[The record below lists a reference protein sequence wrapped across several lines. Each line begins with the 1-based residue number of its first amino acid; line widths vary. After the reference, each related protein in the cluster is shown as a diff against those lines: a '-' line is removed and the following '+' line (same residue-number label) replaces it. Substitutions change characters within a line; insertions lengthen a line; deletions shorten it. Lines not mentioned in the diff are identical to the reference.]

1 MTVHQD
7 RPPSRGPEPRPGT
20 GRGQAPASGPA
31 SAPGSGPA
39 SGFGFG
45 GSLGSVRARADRAPV
60 LPEPRGPLSRA
71 VADVL
76 ASGPPPSP
84 LRDDPPGPCGIGGL
98 VAEARSCD
106 PYGEDLQLAL
116 HTCYELHYQGFAGVD
131 PDWEWDPGLLRLR
144 GAMEAVFLAAL
155 RRDVWQAAGP
165 EAAGDVQ
172 GALEELLVEPVDARG
187 VSHHLRDEGT
197 WGQMREYAALRSV
210 YHLKEADP
218 HAWVIPRLRGRAKA
232 ALAAVENDE
241 FGGGRARMTH
251 QGLYADL
258 LDDLGLDPS
267 YGAYV
272 DAAPAEML
280 ATVNMM
286 SLFGLHRSLRAAL
299 VGHFAAA
306 EITTA
311 PSARRM
317 ARALERLGA
326 GPRALLFHT
335 EHIEADA
342 VHEQVLRHEVI
353 GGLLEAEPG
362 LAGDVV
368 LGVRA
373 TGLLEDRLGGHLLGS
388 WRAGRSALRRPL
400 ADVVGDAVGDAGPG
414 AGAGVVSDV
423 PAAAPAAG

>member
-1 MTVHQD
+1 MTVQQE
-7 RPPSRGPEPRPGT
+7 RPPSRGPGAA
-20 GRGQAPASGPA
+20 APAA
-31 SAPGSGPA
+31 
-39 SGFGFG
+39 GFG
-45 GSLGSVRARADRAPV
+45 SALGPVRARADRAPV
-60 LPEPRGPLSRA
+60 LPAPRGPLSRA
-71 VADVL
+71 VAAIL
-76 ASGPPPSP
+76 ASGPPPGP
-84 LRDDPPGPCGIGGL
+84 VHDPADTPETAGL
-98 VAEARSCD
+98 VAETQACD

-155 RRDVWQAAGP
+155 RRDVWRTAGS
-165 EAAGDVQ
+165 EAARDVQ

-187 VSHHLRDEGT
+187 VSHLLRDEGA
-197 WGQMREYAALRSV
+197 WWQVREHAALRSV

-232 ALAAVENDE
+232 ALVAVENDE
-241 FGGGRARMTH
+241 FGGGRPEMTH

-272 DAAPAEML
+272 DAAPAVML

-286 SLFGLHRSLRAAL
+286 SLFGLRRSLRAAL

-311 PSARRM
+311 PAARRM
-317 ARALERLGA
+317 AGALERLGA
-326 GPRALLFHT
+326 GPRARLFYT

-373 TGLLEDRLGGHLLGS
+373 TGLLEDRLADHLLGC

-400 ADVVGDAVGDAGPG
+400 ADAPADAPG
-414 AGAGVVSDV
+414 AG
-423 PAAAPAAG
+423 